1 MHNIAEI
8 ERKSCPVAMLAVQK
22 GQIHRQKVT
31 LNHEPRTCERI
42 QNSLKKKIL
51 MSKENGTQRYSYV
64 SVISIYQFMLLK
76 TNKDYL
82 AKKIEI

>member
-1 MHNIAEI
+1 MFDSYAV
-8 ERKSCPVAMLAVQK
+8 RK
-22 GQIHRQKVT
+22 
-31 LNHEPRTCERI
+31 
-42 QNSLKKKIL
+42 NSLKKKIL
-51 MSKENGTQRYSYV
+51 MSKENGTQGYSYV